1 MYSSNVWVIPLLD
14 MLARPCMPPVGCA
27 ARAARCMHLLFPE
40 LHESFTNLRR
50 PYILV
55 KPLLLNMLARL
66 VWVAPLLDMLA
77 RPCIPPMS
85 G

>member
-1 MYSSNVWVIPLLD
+1 
-14 MLARPCMPPVGCA
+14 
-27 ARAARCMHLLFPE
+27 MHLLFPE

-66 VWVAPLLDMLA
+66 VWVTPLLDMLA
-77 RPCIPPMS
+77 RPGIPSMS